1 MSELLR
7 QIDVDANAR
16 LVLPRNCTAAQ
27 AADAWER
34 FLRLETHR
42 IRLAHRRGASGRAC
56 CEAHSRVW
64 DRVLTSL
71 LERTDA
77 DGGFEGA
84 QPGSTFAMA
93 AVGGYGRRDL
103 NPASDI
109 ELFILRDDGASASG
123 GWGTVV
129 EWIQAPDLA
138 GLFGRV
144 RPVAQT
150 MAGSVEAA
158 NRDLWTK
165 TALLDARFIAGDAR
179 LFAQFQEVFPARC
192 VEGQAEAFIAAREA
206 DREARRAKFGRPVCL
221 QEPHIKS
228 GCGGLRDYQSL
239 LWLAFFKHGCRTLVE
254 LEARGLVAQSERRD
268 LERAYDFLLRV
279 RNEAHY
285 QAGRAADVLT
295 KSIQPA
301 VARGLGYAERSY
313 SRRIERFMRD
323 YYRHARTIDLL
334 TRGIGERLGLMPMPR
349 PCALAARVA
358 GEGGG
363 SPAYLV
369 DGFEFVEDRIRAA
382 GPGVFREDPS
392 RLMRV
397 FRHAQQRG
405 ARLDPGT
412 VQRVREE
419 ARRAGAL
426 LRSAPG
432 AAQTFLEVLNQRGN
446 VAPALRAMHEAGV
459 LGAYLPAFGRLT
471 CLVQH
476 EFFHQYT
483 ADEHTLVCIAKLDEL
498 AGCKDGPRAAYGDIF
513 NRAIERPYLLY
524 LALLLHDA
532 GKARSTKEH
541 AEVGGRFAAA
551 VARRLGLDA
560 ASSATLRFLV
570 RHHLDMVTVSQRRD
584 LDEPAEIRR
593 FAALLGSVDRL
604 NLLTLLTIADSLGTS
619 DDLWN
624 GFKDSLLLTL
634 YERTRAHLAGE
645 RAFARAE
652 SRQRDR
658 LAEEVRTLL
667 PEAFP
672 ADEILAHF
680 ARMPPRYFLLREA
693 KAIAADLELVHRF
706 VERAL
711 SEDEDLLEPVA
722 QWQHDPDRGYSVV
735 RIATWDRGGL
745 FSRFCGALTAAGLS
759 VLSAEVFT
767 RDDSIVIDTFIV
779 VEARRGTP
787 AGDAE
792 QQRVAL
798 HLREARHAGRDLREA
813 IEARR
818 SSLPA
823 RTDAGW
829 DPIPTVIRFDNE
841 SGGGRTVLEIE
852 AEDRIGLLYTIAQ
865 VLSELDVDISVAKV
879 CTERGAAMDTFYIA
893 ERDGSRIEAPARLG
907 EIQERL
913 RAAIDNHATV
923 DGSPVLP
930 RFASTVLP

>member
-16 LVLPRNCTAAQ
+16 LVLSPGCTAAQ
-27 AADAWER
+27 AADAWQR

-42 IRLAHRRGASGRAC
+42 IRLAHRRGASGRTC
-56 CEAHSRVW
+56 CEAQSRVF

-71 LERTDA
+71 LEKTSA
-77 DGGFEGA
+77 EAGIEGA
-84 QPGSTFAMA
+84 QPGLAMA

-103 NPASDI
+103 SSASDI
-109 ELFILRDDGASASG
+109 ELLILRDDGASASG
-123 GWGTVV
+123 GWRTVV
-129 EWIQAPDLA
+129 EWMQAPDLA
-138 GLFGRV
+138 GVFGRV
-144 RPVAQT
+144 RALAQT
-150 MAGSVEAA
+150 TAGAVEAA

-165 TALLDARFIAGDAR
+165 TALLDARFVAGDAR

-221 QEPHIKS
+221 QEPHVKS
-228 GCGGLRDYQSL
+228 GCGGLRDFQSL
-239 LWLAFFKHGCRTLVE
+239 LWLAFFKHGCRTLLE
-254 LEARGLVAQSERRD
+254 LETRGLVDQSERHD
-268 LERAYDFLLRV
+268 LDRAYDFLLRV

-334 TRGIGERLGLMPMPR
+334 TRSIQERLGLVPSPPR
-349 PCALAARVA
+349 PSALAARVA
-358 GEGGG
+358 GEGDG
-363 SPAYLV
+363 SPAHLM
-369 DGFEFVEDRIRAA
+369 DGFECVEDRIRVA
-382 GPGVFREDPS
+382 GPGVFREDPA

-405 ARLDPGT
+405 AMLDPGT
-412 VQRVREE
+412 ARLVREE
-419 ARRAGAL
+419 VTRAGAL

-432 AAQTFLEVLNQRGN
+432 AARTFLEVLNQRGN
-446 VAPALRAMHEAGV
+446 VAPTLRAMHEAGV
-459 LGAYLPAFGRLT
+459 LGAYVPAFGRLT

-498 AGCKDGPRAAYGDIF
+498 AGCRDGPRAAYGEIL
-513 NRAIERPYLLY
+513 NRAIERPSLLY

-532 GKARSTKEH
+532 GKARSTKDH
-541 AEVGGRFAAA
+541 AEVGGRIAAG

-584 LDEPAEIRR
+584 LDEPAEVRR

-634 YERTRAHLAGE
+634 YERARAILEGE

-652 SRQRDR
+652 SRQRER

-672 ADEILAHF
+672 ADEIAAHF
-680 ARMPPRYFLLREA
+680 ARMPPRYFLSREA
-693 KAIAADLELVHRF
+693 WAIAADLELAHRF
-706 VERAL
+706 IERAL
-711 SEDEDLLEPVA
+711 AEDESPLEPVA
-722 QWQHDPDRGYSVV
+722 QWQHDRDRGYSVV
-735 RIATWDRGGL
+735 RIATWDRDGL

-779 VEARRGTP
+779 VEARRGRP
-787 AGDAE
+787 AGDEE
-792 QQRVAL
+792 QRRVAR
-798 HLREARHAGRDLREA
+798 HLREASHAGRDLREA
-813 IEARR
+813 IEACRN
-818 SSLPA
+818 SLPGRA
-823 RTDAGW
+823 DAGW
-829 DPIPTVIRFDNE
+829 DAIPTVIRFDNE
-841 SGGGRTVLEIE
+841 SGGCRTVLEIE
-852 AEDRIGLLYTIAQ
+852 AEDRMGLLYTIAQ
-865 VLSELDVDISVAKV
+865 ALTELDVDISVAKI

-893 ERDGSRIEAPARLG
+893 ERDGSRVEAPARLG

-913 RAAIDNHATV
+913 RAAID
-923 DGSPVLP
+923 SPCCAGRV
-930 RFASTVLP
+930 

>member
-1 MSELLR
+1 MSELPR

-16 LVLPRNCTAAQ
+16 LVLPRDCAAAQ
-27 AADAWER
+27 AADAWRR

-56 CEAHSRVW
+56 CEAQSRVW

-71 LERTDA
+71 LERAAA

-84 QPGSTFAMA
+84 QPGSTLAMA

-103 NPASDI
+103 NPASGI
-109 ELFILRDDGASASG
+109 ELLILRDDGASVPG
-123 GWGTVV
+123 GWRTVV

-138 GLFGRV
+138 GVFGRV
-144 RPVAQT
+144 RALAQT

-158 NRDLWTK
+158 NRDSWTK
-165 TALLDARFIAGDAR
+165 TALLDARFIGGDAR
-179 LFAQFQEVFPARC
+179 LFTQFQEVFTARC
-192 VEGQAEAFIAAREA
+192 VEGQAEAFIAAWEA
-206 DREARRAKFGRPVCL
+206 DREARRAKFGRAVCL

-228 GCGGLRDYQSL
+228 GCGGLRDSQSL
-239 LWLAFFKHGCRTLVE
+239 LWLAFFRHGCRTLVE

-334 TRGIGERLGLMPMPR
+334 TRGIGERLGLVPLPPR
-349 PCALAARVA
+349 PSALPARVA
-358 GEGGG
+358 GDGGG
-363 SPAYLV
+363 SPAYV
-369 DGFEFVEDRIRAA
+369 MDGFEFIEDRIRAA
-382 GPGVFREDPS
+382 GTGVFREDPA

-405 ARLDPGT
+405 ARLDPAT
-412 VQRVREE
+412 ARLVREE
-419 ARRAGAL
+419 VTRAGSL

-432 AAQTFLEVLNQRGN
+432 AAETFLEVLNQRGN
-446 VAPALRAMHEAGV
+446 VAPTLRAMHEAGV

-532 GKARSTKEH
+532 GKARLTKDH
-541 AEVGGRFAAA
+541 AEVGGRIAAG

-570 RHHLDMVTVSQRRD
+570 RHHLDMVSVSQRRD

-593 FAALLGSVDRL
+593 FAALLASVDRL

-634 YERTRAHLAGE
+634 YERTRALLAGE

-652 SRQRDR
+652 SRQRER

-672 ADEILAHF
+672 ADEIAAHF
-680 ARMPPRYFLLREA
+680 TRMPPRYFLLREA
-693 KAIAADLELVHRF
+693 KAIAADLELAHRF
-706 VERAL
+706 IERAL
-711 SEDEDLLEPVA
+711 AKDEDPLEPVA
-722 QWQHDPDRGYSVV
+722 QWQHDRDRGYSVV

-779 VEARRGTP
+779 VEARRGAP
-787 AGDAE
+787 AGDEE
-792 QQRVAL
+792 QQRVAR
-798 HLREARHAGRDLREA
+798 HLREAGHAGRDLHEA

-818 SSLPA
+818 KSLPA

-841 SGGGRTVLEIE
+841 SGGRRTVLEIE

-865 VLSELDVDISVAKV
+865 VLSQLDVDISVAKI

-893 ERDGSRIEAPARLG
+893 ERDGSRIEAPARCK
-907 EIQERL
+907 EIEQRL
-913 RAAIDNHATV
+913 RDAIRDLDYARRV
-923 DGSPVLP
+923 
-930 RFASTVLP
+930 

>member
-1 MSELLR
+1 M
-7 QIDVDANAR
+7 
-16 LVLPRNCTAAQ
+16 
-27 AADAWER
+27 
-34 FLRLETHR
+34 
-42 IRLAHRRGASGRAC
+42 AHRRGASGRAC
-56 CEAHSRVW
+56 CEAQARVF

-71 LERTDA
+71 LEKTSA
-77 DGGFEGA
+77 EAGIEGA
-84 QPGSTFAMA
+84 QPSSALALA
-93 AVGGYGRRDL
+93 AVGGYGCRDL
-103 NPASDI
+103 SSASDI
-109 ELFILRDDGASASG
+109 ELLILRDDGASTSG
-123 GWGTVV
+123 GWRTVV
-129 EWIQAPDLA
+129 ERVQAPDMA

-144 RPVAQT
+144 RALAQT
-150 MAGSVEAA
+150 TAGAVEAA

-165 TALLDARFIAGDAR
+165 TALLDARLVAGDLR
-179 LFAQFQEVFPARC
+179 LFAQFQGDFAARC
-192 VEGQAEAFIAAREA
+192 VVGQAEAFIAAREA

-228 GCGGLRDYQSL
+228 GCGGLMDFQSL
-239 LWLAFFKHGCRTLVE
+239 LWLAFFKHGCRTLLE
-254 LEARGLVAQSERRD
+254 LETRGLVDQSERHD
-268 LERAYDFLLRV
+268 LDRAYDFLLRV

-334 TRGIGERLGLMPMPR
+334 TRSIQERLGLVPSPPR
-349 PCALAARVA
+349 PFALPARRA
-358 GEGGG
+358 GAGGG
-363 SPAYLV
+363 SPAYV
-369 DGFEFVEDRIRAA
+369 MDGFEFVEDRIRAA
-382 GPGVFREDPS
+382 GPGVFREDPA

-412 VQRVREE
+412 VRLVREE
-419 ARRAGAL
+419 ATRAGAM
-426 LRSAPG
+426 LRSVPG
-432 AAQTFLEVLNQRGN
+432 AAQTFLEVLNQRGD
-446 VAPALRAMHEAGV
+446 VAPTLRAMHESGV

-483 ADEHTLVCIAKLDEL
+483 ADEHTLACIAKLDEL
-498 AGCKDGPRAAYGDIF
+498 AGCRDGPRAAYGDIF
-513 NRAIERPYLLY
+513 NKAIERPYLLY

-532 GKARSTKEH
+532 GKARSTKDH
-541 AEVGGRFAAA
+541 AEVGGRIAAG

-634 YERTRAHLAGE
+634 HERTRTILEGE

-652 SRQRDR
+652 SRQRER

-672 ADEILAHF
+672 ADEIAAHF
-680 ARMPPRYFLLREA
+680 ARMPPRYFLLQEA
-693 KAIAADLELVHRF
+693 RSIAADLELAHRF
-706 VERAL
+706 IERAL
-711 SEDEDLLEPVA
+711 AEDEDPLEPVT
-722 QWQHDPDRGYSVV
+722 QWQHDRDRGYSVV
-735 RIATWDRGGL
+735 RIATWDRSGL

-767 RDDSIVIDTFIV
+767 RDDSIVIDRFIV
-779 VEARRGTP
+779 VEAHRGTP
-787 AGDAE
+787 AGDEE
-792 QQRVAL
+792 QLRVAQY
-798 HLREARHAGRDLREA
+798 LREARQAGRDLREA
-813 IEARR
+813 IEACRKGQ
-818 SSLPA
+818 PA
-823 RTDAGW
+823 RIEANW
-829 DPIPTVIRFDNE
+829 DPIPTVIRFDNQ
-841 SGGGRTVLEIE
+841 SSDCRTVIEIE
-852 AEDRIGLLYTIAQ
+852 AEDRMGLLYTIAQ
-865 VLSELDVDISVAKV
+865 VLAELDVDISVAKIS
-879 CTERGAAMDTFYIA
+879 TERGVAMDTFYIA
-893 ERDGSRIEAPARLG
+893 ERDGSRVEAPARLG

-913 RAAIDNHATV
+913 RAAIDSHATV
-923 DGSPVLP
+923 HGSPVYGLCKN
-930 RFASTVLP
+930 

>member
-1 MSELLR
+1 M
-7 QIDVDANAR
+7 
-16 LVLPRNCTAAQ
+16 
-27 AADAWER
+27 
-34 FLRLETHR
+34 
-42 IRLAHRRGASGRAC
+42 
-56 CEAHSRVW
+56 
-64 DRVLTSL
+64 
-71 LERTDA
+71 
-77 DGGFEGA
+77 
-84 QPGSTFAMA
+84 
-93 AVGGYGRRDL
+93 
-103 NPASDI
+103 
-109 ELFILRDDGASASG
+109 
-123 GWGTVV
+123 
-129 EWIQAPDLA
+129 
-138 GLFGRV
+138 
-144 RPVAQT
+144 
-150 MAGSVEAA
+150 
-158 NRDLWTK
+158 
-165 TALLDARFIAGDAR
+165 
-179 LFAQFQEVFPARC
+179 
-192 VEGQAEAFIAAREA
+192 
-206 DREARRAKFGRPVCL
+206 
-221 QEPHIKS
+221 
-228 GCGGLRDYQSL
+228 
-239 LWLAFFKHGCRTLVE
+239 
-254 LEARGLVAQSERRD
+254 EARGLVAQSERRD

-285 QAGRAADVLT
+285 CSGRAADVLT
-295 KSIQPA
+295 KSLQPF
-301 VARGLGYAERSY
+301 VARGLGYGERSL

-334 TRGIGERLGLMPMPR
+334 TRGIEERLGLVPPPPR
-349 PCALAARVA
+349 PSALPARVA
-358 GEGGG
+358 GRGGG
-363 SPAYLV
+363 SPAYLM
-369 DGFEFVEDRIRAA
+369 DGFEFVEDRIRAGA
-382 GPGVFREDPS
+382 PDVFREDPA
-392 RLMRV
+392 RLLRV

-412 VQRVREE
+412 AQLVREE
-419 ARRAGAL
+419 VTRAGAL

-432 AAQTFLEVLNQRGN
+432 SAQTFLEVLNQRGN
-446 VAPALRAMHEAGV
+446 VAPALRAMHETGV

-498 AGCKDGPRAAYGDIF
+498 AGCKDGPRAPYGDIF

-532 GKARSTKEH
+532 GKARSTKDH
-541 AEVGGRFAAA
+541 AEVGGRIAVA

-624 GFKDSLLLTL
+624 GFKDSLLLSL
-634 YERTRAHLAGE
+634 YDRTRAFLTGE
-645 RAFARAE
+645 RALARAE
-652 SRQRDR
+652 SRQRER

-672 ADEILAHF
+672 ADEIAAHF

-693 KAIAADLELVHRF
+693 RAIAADLQLAHRF
-706 VERAL
+706 IERAL
-711 SEDEDLLEPVA
+711 VEDEDPLEPVA
-722 QWQHDPDRGYSVV
+722 QWQHDRDRGYSVV

-779 VEARRGTP
+779 VEARRGAP
-787 AGDAE
+787 AGDEE
-792 QQRVAL
+792 QQRVARY
-798 HLREARHAGRDLREA
+798 LREARHGGRDLREP

-818 SSLPA
+818 NGLPA

-841 SGGGRTVLEIE
+841 SGGRRTVLEIE
-852 AEDRIGLLYTIAQ
+852 AEDRIGFLYTIAQ
-865 VLSELDVDISVAKV
+865 VLSELDVDISVAKI

-893 ERDGSRIEAPARLG
+893 ERDGSRIEASARLG

-913 RAAIDNHATV
+913 HAAIDSLHCAGRV
-923 DGSPVLP
+923 
-930 RFASTVLP
+930 